1 MTPRA
6 GNTCSHGGH
15 RAAASAGLQHNA
27 KGVPHTS
34 IQWHRDSHRRHTRS
48 GLAMSARET
57 QANVPPSPRAFL
69 QSTVQILF
77 SVCQRSTKEEEHSKR
92 HISTARGTSAQR
104 EAQLDG
110 SDTCGTAPTSTIT
123 HGGSTHP
130 SNKKKAKQKNTA
142 AGCGCVC
149 GAAGVC
155 QPWPQRKTKQEERN
169 VCSATQALVARPH
182 VTAPS
187 ARRSSRPLLMRA
199 AGEAHRAVVMSVSV
213 GVRVEQLS
221 GKHTA
226 PLAGRVQQKQLK

>member
-6 GNTCSHGGH
+6 GNNCSHGGH

-48 GLAMSARET
+48 GLAISARDASQRPAVAKSIPAEHR
-57 QANVPPSPRAFL
+57 ANTF
-69 QSTVQILF
+69 
-77 SVCQRSTKEEEHSKR
+77 VCVSEEQKR
-92 HISTARGTSAQR
+92 RGAQGGTSAQQ

-123 HGGSTHP
+123 HSGSTHP
-130 SNKKKAKQKNTA
+130 SNKKKAKQKKH
-142 AGCGCVC
+142 GGRVWLCVWRCGCLPAL
-149 GAAGVC
+149 AA
-155 QPWPQRKTKQEERN
+155 KKAKQEGRN
-169 VCSATQALVARPH
+169 VCAAPQALVARPH

-187 ARRSSRPLLMRA
+187 ARRSPRPLLMRA

-213 GVRVEQLS
+213 VCGWSSWAGNTRHLS
-221 GKHTA
+221 QEECS
-226 PLAGRVQQKQLK
+226 RNN